1 MDNIEQLFVVEKS
14 SHTYEGDIEFLQNS
28 VMNLDVTNKHYS
40 QKGGHQSQHLIHER
54 PEFKELSRWIEEC
67 SKDLS
72 SRIGISDKLTITDM
86 WANINTGLN
95 SWNARHIHGGILS
108 GVLWVSAP
116 EGSGHLVFDNPMPLE
131 YWTQNIIDT
140 HGTYMKVNNA
150 NTSQVTYKP
159 TKRNL
164 LLWPS
169 YLHHMV
175 EPNKQNVQRISIS
188 FNLG

>member
-14 SHTYEGDIEFLQNS
+14 SHTYEGDIEFLQDS
-28 VMNLDVTNKHYS
+28 VMNLDVTTQHYS

-72 SRIGISDKLTITDM
+72 SRLGIGEKLSVSDM

-95 SWNARHIHGGILS
+95 SWNARHIHDGIIS

-116 EGSGHLVFDNPMPLE
+116 EGSGHIVFDNPISLE
-131 YWTQNIIDT
+131 YWTQNLMNT
-140 HGTYMKVNNA
+140 HSTKINNA
-150 NTSQVTYKP
+150 NTSQVTVKP
-159 TKRNL
+159 STKTL

-175 EPNKQNVQRISIS
+175 EPNKKNVQRISIS

>member
-14 SHTYEGDIEFLQNS
+14 SHTYEGDIEFLKDS
-28 VMNLDVTNKHYS
+28 VMNLDVTTQHYS
-40 QKGGHQSQHLIHER
+40 QKGGHQSVHSIHTR
-54 PEFKELSRWIEEC
+54 PEFQKLSQWIEEC

-72 SRIGISDKLTITDM
+72 NRIGVSKKLHIQDM

-116 EGSGHLVFDNPMPLE
+116 EGSGHIVFDNPVPLE
-131 YWTQNIIDT
+131 YWTQNLIDT
-140 HGTYMKVNNA
+140 HTTKINNT
-150 NTSQVTYKP
+150 NTSQVTYAP
-159 TKRNL
+159 QERTC

>member
-1 MDNIEQLFVVEKS
+1 MENIEQLFVVEKS
-14 SHTYEGDIEFLQNS
+14 SHTYEGDIEHLRES
-28 VMNLDVTNKHYS
+28 VMNLNITTQQYS
-40 QKGGHQSQHLIHER
+40 QKGGHQSTHLINKK
-54 PEFKELSRWIEEC
+54 PEFKELSQWIEEC

-72 SRIGISDKLTITDM
+72 NRIGVNKKLSILDM

-108 GVLWVSAP
+108 GVIWISAP
-116 EGSGHLVFDNPMPLE
+116 EGSGNIVFDNPIPLE

-140 HGTYMKVNNA
+140 HSTEINNT
-150 NTSQVTYKP
+150 NTSQFTYKP
-159 TKRNL
+159 QEKTL

-175 EPNKQNVQRISIS
+175 EPNKKNVQRMSIS

>member
-14 SHTYEGDIEFLQNS
+14 SHTYEGDIEYLKKS
-28 VMNLDVTNKHYS
+28 IMNLDVTNEHYS
-40 QKGGHQSQHLIHER
+40 QRGGHQSVHSLQDR
-54 PEFKELSRWIEEC
+54 PEFKDLSKWIEKCAEG
-67 SKDLS
+67 LS
-72 SRIGISDKLTITDM
+72 VRVGVNEKLRIQDM

-116 EGSGHLVFDNPMPLE
+116 EGSGHIVFDNPIALE
-131 YWTQNIIDT
+131 YWTQNLMNT
-140 HGTYMKVNNA
+140 HSTKINNA
-150 NTSQVTYKP
+150 NTSQVTVKP
-159 TKRNL
+159 STKTL

-175 EPNKQNVQRISIS
+175 EPNKKNVQRISIS